1 MMGIAA
7 CGRSKYLYENFLVP
21 QGNVSREKRGRQLEV
36 MRHLVGW
43 LLLAVYMYGLN
54 ADLVPYLHPPEEEF
68 PAQNCTFP
76 FIYNEVVYH
85 SCISVHSDFD
95 WCSLDYYFQGRWRYC
110 KAFDP
115 PICIFPFQFG
125 KKSINECTK
134 QGYIL
139 NRSWCSLTDNYNRDR
154 KWKQCSPY
162 ND

>member
-1 MMGIAA
+1 MESLLIP
-7 CGRSKYLYENFLVP
+7 CVSESLVIFTGLKP
-21 QGNVSREKRGRQLEV
+21 GQLEV

-43 LLLAVYMYGLN
+43 LLLAVCMYGLD
-54 ADLVPYLHPPEEEF
+54 ADILKLFFSPEF

-139 NRSWCSLTDNYNRDR
+139 NRSWCSLTNNYNRDR

-162 ND
+162 K